1 MCADAAFELHMHWV
15 LKKDW
20 QLVVSNM
27 TKYFRSRIEK
37 VMAEVNKC
45 ENQLVQATVS
55 ELEFN
60 VWRVDYDDSDC
71 ESDDDD
77 SQASDDSHD
86 NTYVDMTERGPDVVT
101 VTVIGKE
108 ASDRGA
114 LSQSHAKL
122 CRSKAYGPSDCN
134 LFKLFGQ

>member
-1 MCADAAFELHMHWV
+1 MSARRA
-15 LKKDW
+15 
-20 QLVVSNM
+20 LVQCFAIAVRVIL
-27 TKYFRSRIEK
+27 TCDVEQVEEHRIEK

-60 VWRVDYDDSDC
+60 VWRVDYDDSDGKF
-71 ESDDDD
+71 DDDD
-77 SQASDDSHD
+77 SEASDDSHD
-86 NTYVDMTERGPDVVT
+86 NTDVDMTERDPDVVT
-101 VTVIGKE
+101 VTVTGKE
-108 ASDRGA
+108 ASDRGT